1 MDTRSRTRD
10 HRHEIRHEIT
20 DTRSHHLLGHLAELH
35 SPAMRRPLYI
45 VVFLGV
51 LACGLLLYLRV
62 RKQEAGKSLEAP
74 MAGALAA
81 LSPAPPRLAPAIL
94 GPDAN
99 PPRPV
104 VAIRG
109 RDAGN
114 DGRLSS
120 DEQSLMQ
127 QLRDALTNNPRLAET
142 LAREGQQRFPDS
154 PNADERD
161 MLLVGALFNQGRMDS
176 ARTEAYFYF
185 VRHPG
190 GRFTKDLSALTGAVP
205 ELVRAGR

>member
-1 MDTRSRTRD
+1 
-10 HRHEIRHEIT
+10 
-20 DTRSHHLLGHLAELH
+20 
-35 SPAMRRPLYI
+35 MRRRLYI

-51 LACGLLLYLRV
+51 LACGLLLYLRA

-74 MAGALAA
+74 IAVTPAP

-94 GPDAN
+94 GPEAD

-161 MLLVGALFNQGRMDS
+161 MLLVAALFNQRRIDS
-176 ARTEAYFYF
+176 ARREAFVYFQ
-185 VRHPG
+185 RHPDG
-190 GRFTKDLSALTGAVP
+190 QFTKDLSALTGVRP
-205 ELVRAGR
+205 RPQRAGR